1 MTTID
6 IVLYEGVDELDVIG
20 PLEVLRSAA
29 SAGADLTVRLVTRT
43 KPRKVRGAHG
53 LRLRADAV
61 YEPGADVL
69 LVPGGGWRSRAETG
83 AWGEA
88 ERGDWLPL
96 LGAAAASGTL
106 MAGVCTGVMLLARA
120 GVIGA
125 RPATT
130 HRSARDDLAATGTQ
144 VLDQRVVDAGG
155 LVTAAGV
162 TSGIDLAL
170 HLVARLVGPEAA
182 EREATRLEYA
192 WIGRP
197 EPGVG
202 GVPEKAAGAPP
213 PAHPAPAGHRIT
225 TEKIDGVVTARW
237 AGEVIAESAGA
248 LLLREAG
255 LAPVV
260 YFPPEDV
267 RMELLTPTEHHTRCP
282 FKGEASYWS
291 IRVGDREAVDIAWS
305 YPDPLPGRADITG
318 RIAFYADRLDAV
330 ELPAGAAVSSA

>member
-6 IVLYEGVDELDVIG
+6 IVLYEGVDELDVVG

-29 SAGADLTVRLVTRT
+29 AAGADLTVRMVTRT
-43 KPRKVRGAHG
+43 EPLQVRGAHG
-53 LRLRADAV
+53 LRFRADAL

-69 LVPGGGWRSRAETG
+69 VVPGGGWGSRAQAG

-96 LGAAAASGTL
+96 LRAAAEAGTL
-106 MAGVCTGVMLLARA
+106 MTSVCTGGMLLARA
-120 GVIGA
+120 GVIGD

-130 HRSARDDLAATGTQ
+130 HHGARDDLAATGAQ

-162 TSGIDLAL
+162 TSGIDLGL
-170 HLVARLVGPEAA
+170 HLVARLAGPEAA
-182 EREATRLEYA
+182 EREATRLEYD
-192 WIGRP
+192 WTGR
-197 EPGVG
+197 GQ
-202 GVPEKAAGAPP
+202 P
-213 PAHPAPAGHRIT
+213 PAPTHPAPAGHRIT

-237 AGEVIAESAGA
+237 AGQVVAESADA

-260 YFPPEDV
+260 YFPTEDV
-267 RMELLTPTEHHTRCP
+267 RMDLLTPTEHHTRCP
-282 FKGEASYWS
+282 FKGEASYWTM
-291 IRVGDREAVDIAWS
+291 RAGDREAVDIAWA
-305 YPDPLPGRADITG
+305 YPDPLPGRDDIAG
-318 RIAFYADRLDAV
+318 RLAFYADRLDGV
-330 ELPAGAAVSSA
+330 DLPAAAGVSSGSRG

>member
-6 IVLYEGVDELDVIG
+6 IVLYEGVDELDVVG

-61 YEPGADVL
+61 YEPGADVV
-69 LVPGGGWRSRAETG
+69 LVPGGGWRSRAENG
-83 AWGEA
+83 AWGEV

-130 HRSARDDLAATGTQ
+130 HRSARDDLAATGTR

-192 WIGRP
+192 WVGRP
-197 EPGVG
+197 EPQS
-202 GVPEKAAGAPP
+202 APP
-213 PAHPAPAGHRIT
+213 PATGHPAPAGHRIT
-225 TEKIDGVVTARW
+225 TEKIDGVVIARW
-237 AGEVIAESAGA
+237 GGEVIAESADA

-267 RMELLTPTEHHTRCP
+267 RMDLLTPTEHHTRCP

-291 IRVGDREAVDIAWS
+291 LRVGGREAVDLAWA
-305 YPDPLPGRADITG
+305 YPDPLPGRVDITG
-318 RIAFYADRLDAV
+318 RIAFYADRLDTLEV
-330 ELPAGAAVSSA
+330 PAGAAVSSAAE